1 MMKGKVRIGT
11 RGSVLAKAQTTI
23 VQERLSKH
31 FPRLE
36 IEIVTVNTKGDK
48 SQQEDTSLVGTKAFF
63 TDDIENLLSSG
74 EIDLAVHSMKDL
86 PYKLKPGLTLAATP
100 PRGDPRDAFVSSN
113 YSSFEE
119 IGSGAR
125 VGTSSLRRKVQLT
138 QLKRDVEVVNLRGN
152 VETRVRKMNE
162 QNLSGIVL
170 AACVFDRVRF
180 SNVKIYPF
188 PIEQMIPAPGQGI
201 IAIEARKDDSESLEM
216 ISSIN
221 DDNTWT
227 AAECERAFIERIG
240 GDCQTPV
247 AAHCTVQNTMLK
259 AVGMI
264 ASQDGTEIVKAEIKS
279 HGPPRS
285 LGVDLANNLLS
296 KGGKHIME
304 ASLL

>member
-1 MMKGKVRIGT
+1 MTKSKVRIGT
-11 RGSVLAKAQTTI
+11 RGSVLARAQTTI

-31 FPRLE
+31 FPRLK
-36 IEIVTVNTKGDK
+36 IEIVTVNTKGDR
-48 SQQEDTSLVGTKAFF
+48 SQSDDTTLVGTKAFF
-63 TDDIENLLSSG
+63 TEDIEDLLSRG

-86 PYKLKPGLTLAATP
+86 PSKLKPGLTLGATP
-100 PRGDPRDAFVSSN
+100 PRGDPRDAFVSLN
-113 YSSFEE
+113 HGSFAE

-125 VGTSSLRRKVQLT
+125 IGTSSLRRKVQLI

-162 QNLSGIVL
+162 QNLDGIVL

-188 PIEQMIPAPGQGI
+188 PIEQMIPAPGQGV
-201 IAIEARKDDSESLEM
+201 IAVEARKDDSETLEM

-221 DDNTWT
+221 DHDTWT
-227 AAECERAFIERIG
+227 ATECERAFVERIG

-247 AAHCTVQNTMLK
+247 AAHCTIQNKMLK
-259 AVGMI
+259 AMGMI
-264 ASQDGTEIVKAEIKS
+264 ASQDGTEIVKAEIRS
-279 HGPPRS
+279 YGHPRS

-296 KGGKHIME
+296 RGGKHIME